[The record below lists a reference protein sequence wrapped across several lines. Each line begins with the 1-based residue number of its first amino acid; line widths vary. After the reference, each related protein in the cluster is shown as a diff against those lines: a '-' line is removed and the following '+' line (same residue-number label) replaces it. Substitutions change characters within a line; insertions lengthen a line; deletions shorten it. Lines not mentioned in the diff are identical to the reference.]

1 MSARPRRKSLEEAD
15 EHPDERWMASYMD
28 MVTVLMCM
36 FIVLFA
42 MSTVDQNKFEQLAN
56 SLATGFGSVE
66 STEVDTAQGVVV
78 RPDLVDLEAAGFT
91 ATDTTTDIELA
102 RAEVDNLSSLREQM
116 RVALTQNGVENL
128 VEFKIDERG
137 LTVGLIGSETFF
149 QPDSAVLSVQAV
161 TVLDSVAPSL
171 VPDTRNIS
179 IEGHADRHGRTVNF
193 PTDWELSSG
202 RATQVL
208 RRLVE
213 HGAVP
218 QVRVGAVGYG
228 AARPA
233 ATGDS
238 LEDMAQNRRVDVVVL
253 SALPEAVRTLIPHV
267 LAHPVESG
275 AAPSTPPAKPGT
287 AGTAPAKGH
296 GPAKD
301 DGHGPAKGDGH
312 GPAKGDGHGPA
323 KGDGHGPAKDAGHGP
338 AKDAGHGKDDGHGKQ
353 LKPAKDDGHGK
364 EPKPAK
370 DDGHGSGH

>member
-1 MSARPRRKSLEEAD
+1 MSARPHRRSLEEPD

-42 MSTVDQNKFEQLAN
+42 MSTVDQNKFKQLAN

-66 STEVDTAQGVVV
+66 STEVDLAEGVVV
-78 RPDLVDLEAAGFT
+78 RPDLVDQQAAGFT
-91 ATDTTTDIELA
+91 ATDTTTDIALA
-102 RAEVDNLSSLREQM
+102 RAEVDELSSLRERM
-116 RVALTQNGVENL
+116 RLALVEKGVEDL
-128 VEFKIDERG
+128 VQFKIDERG

-149 QPDSAVLSVQAV
+149 QPDRADLSAQAV
-161 TVLDSVAPSL
+161 TVLDSIAPGL
-171 VPDTRNIS
+171 APDARDIS

-213 HGAVP
+213 YGGVP

-233 ATGDS
+233 AAGET

-253 SALPEAVRTLIPHV
+253 SNLPDSARALIPHV
-267 LAHPVESG
+267 LEHPGEPAP
-275 AAPSTPPAKPGT
+275 AATPGQTPTPTK
-287 AGTAPAKGH
+287 APAKGH
-296 GPAKD
+296 SKPPTKA
-301 DGHGPAKGDGH
+301 
-312 GPAKGDGHGPA
+312 
-323 KGDGHGPAKDAGHGP
+323 PAKDA
-338 AKDAGHGKDDGHGKQ
+338 
-353 LKPAKDDGHGK
+353 
-364 EPKPAK
+364 
-370 DDGHGSGH
+370 HGSGH